1 MAQDIK
7 ILFSGSFGQDLNSG
21 STWAVEPVP
30 FIGTVYPSGSIT
42 SASIAAGL
50 TLEFS
55 NNSIT
60 TGSITCENGPCSG
73 SSFIFTWTALP
84 GETPPPTPAPI
95 TPPPTPAPVTPPPTP
110 APSAGP
116 PTTPSPVTP
125 SPTNPPVAPPTTP
138 APATAPVTPS
148 PTSPPVTP
156 SPVSTPAPV
165 TPPPTPSPTPA
176 PVTPAPTPAPNTP
189 APSTPAPAT
198 PCVAINVD
206 YNSGYPYGCCGT
218 DGGDN
223 NGTFYFNSSNLNG
236 ATRMYTGLGCSSL
249 VSGTYYVSTVGE
261 SNTFYTFVNG
271 VRLSSSSCSSVD
283 CEMA

>member
-55 NNSIT
+55 NNSIS

-73 SSFIFTWTALP
+73 SSLIFMWTPLP
-84 GETPPPTPAPI
+84 GE

-110 APSAGP
+110 APATPPPTPAPSATP
-116 PTTPSPVTP
+116 SPVAAPTTPSPVAP
-125 SPTNPPVAPPTTP
+125 PPTTP
-138 APATAPVTPS
+138 APATSPVTPS

-156 SPVSTPAPV
+156 SPVATPSPV
-165 TPPPTPSPTPA
+165 TPSPTPSPTPA
-176 PVTPAPTPAPNTP
+176 PITPAPTPAPNTP
-189 APSTPAPAT
+189 APVTPAPAT

-206 YNSGYPYGCCGT
+206 YNSGYPYGCCGA

-236 ATRMYTGLGCSSL
+236 ATRMYTGLGCSTL
-249 VSGTYYVSTVGE
+249 TSGTYYVSAVGQ
-261 SNTFYTFVNG
+261 SNTFYIFVNG
-271 VRLSSSSCSSVD
+271 VRISSSSCDPVD
-283 CEMA
+283 CEIA

>member
-21 STWAVEPVP
+21 STWAIEPVP

-55 NNSIT
+55 NNSIS

-73 SSFIFTWTALP
+73 SSFTFMWTPLP
-84 GETPPPTPAPI
+84 GETPPPTPAPV
-95 TPPPTPAPVTPPPTP
+95 TPAPAVAPVTPSPTPAPTNTPSPV
-110 APSAGP
+110 AA
-116 PTTPSPVTP
+116 PTTPSPVAP
-125 SPTNPPVAPPTTP
+125 PPTTP
-138 APATAPVTPS
+138 APATSPVTPS

-156 SPVSTPAPV
+156 SPVATPSPV
-165 TPPPTPSPTPA
+165 TPSPTPSPTPA

-189 APSTPAPAT
+189 APVTPAPAQA
-198 PCVAINVD
+198 CVAINVD

-236 ATRMYTGLGCSSL
+236 ATRMYTSAGCGSL
-249 VSGTYYVSTVGE
+249 TSGTYYVSTVGE
-261 SNTFYTFVNG
+261 SNTFYIFVNG
-271 VRLSSSSCSSVD
+271 VKISSSSCDPVD
-283 CEMA
+283 CEIA